1 MPVNRGQEPEDQ
13 LRPHEIATILRGAS
27 IALPDVRLVIQ
38 THDEAIVLTR
48 LNS

>member
-1 MPVNRGQEPEDQ
+1 MSGRLAGGGNADWFTMTANG
-13 LRPHEIATILRGAS
+13 LM
-27 IALPDVRLVIQ
+27 LPDVRLVIQ